1 MKVSTQTQLPHD
13 IAQKQLQ
20 LSEKLTDKPILPVS
34 KASAPA
40 ILKHSYEAFVVGY
53 LDDEESN
60 NERAL
65 QKLKEQTLTA
75 KLKAIEEEEKARK
88 ALSSSK
94 GLDVILPWKF
104 EDLDD
109 ISNIDIVHF
118 LQKVGS
124 DNFLLMN
131 KLDGKVEE
139 IARKLSKLEASK
151 LYKTLIETKQF
162 YEEQE
167 GIFACFPRELC
178 IYIFDFLDWKTLCS
192 VAMVCKGWNAAC
204 EDMSHA
210 LLKQRNAK
218 HTAFVLWLLTQI
230 NDQIDEI
237 IEEQAQE
244 ERRERERRRRR
255 EMMERRKQEMMT
267 AYSACQSD
275 TFFVDVEPPQEEKK
289 SFDMHS
295 RNGTRIE
302 FLKQTVLLLKDYF
315 EKGAKAREEE
325 EEARALKSFSVQRE
339 KTTVLPEYAH
349 LLRIVNK
356 QLIETSQIL
365 VQVRKGTIKLNQN
378 FDIIELSL
386 RRYYAHFVLMFS
398 PTGEASSLFQCPSEM
413 IQDPRARA
421 IWDRYVGR
429 DKYFVDFDR
438 FYEDVLTQE
447 MEEVD
452 ENFRYN
458 MQFFLNFP
466 KDDTV
471 TVSKWNLLTRLFG
484 PYENFYQNFKTYV
497 LGQGFL
503 GLINRIRA
511 EEILKDY
518 PYHVLIRFSRTAPLV
533 LAFSVSR
540 GNVIQH
546 YTNAPSQRSALGLEE
561 SGENIP
567 IATFLKEQFPDARL
581 VPMRVDGKAI
591 AHKDTLSHYCEQIAG
606 YEVMS

>member
-1 MKVSTQTQLPHD
+1 MKVSTQVQLTNESTSNP
-13 IAQKQLQ
+13 LQ
-20 LSEKLTDKPILPVS
+20 LEKGAVAEKPPLRLS
-34 KASAPA
+34 NSACKQPPE
-40 ILKHSYEAFVVGY
+40 LKHSYEAFIVGY
-53 LDDEESN
+53 VD
-60 NERAL
+60 
-65 QKLKEQTLTA
+65 
-75 KLKAIEEEEKARK
+75 EEEKNEKELQRMK
-88 ALSSSK
+88 ELALAGKVPTIAK
-94 GLDVILPWKF
+94 GYEMSGPNEQNKLPWSI
-104 EDLDD
+104 EELDK
-109 ISNIDIVHF
+109 ISNIDIVKF
-118 LQKVGS
+118 LQKAANEKFIMSHG
-124 DNFLLMN
+124 
-131 KLDGKVEE
+131 LDGGLEE
-139 IARKLSKLEASK
+139 IAKKLSKIEATV
-151 LYKTLIETKQF
+151 LYQTLVKTQQF
-162 YEEQE
+162 QSEEDE
-167 GIFACFPRELC
+167 GIFARFPRELC
-178 IYIFDFLDWKTLCS
+178 TYIFDFLDWRSLCS
-192 VAMVCKGWNAAC
+192 VAMVCKGWNSAF

-210 LLKQRNAK
+210 LLKQRTAK
-218 HTAFVLWLLTQI
+218 HATFVLWLLSKI
-230 NDQIDEI
+230 NDQIDVI
-237 IEEQAQE
+237 IEEQAE
-244 ERRERERRRRR
+244 AERRERERRRRR
-255 EMMERRKQEMMT
+255 EMMERKKQEMMT

-275 TFFVDVEPPQEEKK
+275 SFFGFAPEPSSEEKK
-289 SFDMHS
+289 PFDMHS

-325 EEARALKSFSVQRE
+325 EEALALKSFSVQRE
-339 KTTVLPEYAH
+339 KTKVLPEYVH

-398 PTGEASSLFQCPSEM
+398 PTGEASSLFQYPSEM

-421 IWDRYVGR
+421 IWDKYVGR
-429 DKYFVDFDR
+429 EKYFVDFDH
-438 FYEDVLTQE
+438 FYEEVLMKE
-447 MEEVD
+447 MD
-452 ENFRYN
+452 GKADKNFRYN

-561 SGENIP
+561 SAENIP

-581 VPMRVDGKAI
+581 VPMKVDGKAI